1 MNRLIKRPG
10 VLTGLIL
17 GSSILITG
25 CSQGTANDIMLA
37 PPEDSG
43 VLNVVTRNGSTTYY
57 LNRHEQPAGPEYDLI
72 AAYAEAQGWEVEWQM
87 LSSTADVLAALES
100 GAAHI
105 AASGLTHLPSR
116 DELFERGPAHT
127 EVTQQVICHREM
139 RPLPRTVEQLAGVE
153 IRVTANSSY
162 AETLAALAEKH
173 GGLTFTEDK
182 EQSTE
187 ILLGHVAQKKLD
199 CTVADSN
206 IFQVNR
212 RYMHDLVVG
221 LNLTEGQNLGWYLP
235 KGSEA
240 LAQNA
245 RSWMNGGEG
254 DAAIGAM
261 EERHY
266 AYIGEFDFVDVR
278 ALNRR
283 IDDRLPTFK
292 EEFLAAEERTG
303 MPADLLAALSYQES
317 HWDPTAKSPT
327 GVRGIMMLTLRTAKS
342 LGVQNRLDPV
352 QAIDGGSRYLADRH
366 RRLPDTIP
374 EPDRTF
380 LALASYNVGRGHLL
394 DARGLARTLGKN
406 PDSWADMSEVLPLLA
421 DDRYYPSLRYGY
433 ARGYE
438 PVHYVSRI
446 RNYRDVIASAF
457 E

>member
-1 MNRLIKRPG
+1 
-10 VLTGLIL
+10 
-17 GSSILITG
+17 
-25 CSQGTANDIMLA
+25 
-37 PPEDSG
+37 
-43 VLNVVTRNGSTTYY
+43 
-57 LNRHEQPAGPEYDLI
+57 
-72 AAYAEAQGWEVEWQM
+72 
-87 LSSTADVLAALES
+87 
-100 GAAHI
+100 HI

-127 EVTQQVICHREM
+127 EITQQVICHREL
-139 RPLPRTVEQLAGVE
+139 RPLPRTAAQLAEVD

-162 AETLAALAEKH
+162 AETLATLGEEH
-173 GGLTFTEDK
+173 EGLTFTEDPD
-182 EQSTE
+182 QSTE
-187 ILLGHVAQKKLD
+187 ILLGRVAQKKLD

-221 LNLTEGQNLGWYLP
+221 LNLTKGQNLGWYLP
-235 KGSEA
+235 KGADA

-283 IDDRLPTFK
+283 IDDRLPIYK
-292 EEFLAAEERTG
+292 DEFLAAEERTG

-317 HWDPTAKSPT
+317 HWDPAARSPT

-394 DARGLARTLGKN
+394 DARGLARKLGKN

-421 DDRYYPSLRYGY
+421 DDRYYPNLRYGY
-433 ARGYE
+433 ARGFE
-438 PVHYVSRI
+438 PVHYVTRI
-446 RNYRDVIASAF
+446 RNYRDVIESAF